1 MFPNFL
7 LLLALAIG
15 NDPYS
20 PPSPSSWLSYYS
32 TSKSNQN
39 LCKIAGL
46 STAVGEESPLG
57 LADTRSELFGKF
69 ATALLVMLL
78 IHEDIA
84 CYRS

>member
-1 MFPNFL
+1 MFPNLL
-7 LLLALAIG
+7 LLLAFAVG
-15 NDPYS
+15 NDPS
-20 PPSPSSWLSYYS
+20 SPSPSWLPYYS

-39 LCKIAGL
+39 LCQITGL
-46 STAVGEESPLG
+46 STAVGEEIPLG
-57 LADTRSELFGKF
+57 LADTRPELLGKF